1 MANGELRAATV
12 LQERGEIVGRDSSLT
27 NQSPERPFGKFL
39 VVGDG
44 QAAMGFGRMAQYDV
58 TAGLM
63 VDFIAEFAQGLG
75 HVATGNYR
83 QSAQTATST
92 TSSVMAGGT
101 GSPCLARLSR

>member
-1 MANGELRAATV
+1 MV
-12 LQERGEIVGRDSSLT
+12 LEKRREVVGRDSSLT
-27 NQSPERPFGKFL
+27 NQSTKRPFGKFL
-39 VVGDG
+39 VVRHG
-44 QAAMGFGRMAQYDV
+44 QATMWFGRMSHYDV

-63 VDFIAEFAQGLG
+63 VYFIAEFAQSLG
-75 HVATGNYR
+75 HVAAGNYR